1 MWAKLRLLLN
11 QHKCTFFDRDKVLP
25 EGRVH
30 KNTAVPHLRVLES
43 MSFSCSFYSGS
54 QCRQKL
60 WSYFWTLAIVI
71 CCHSVSLPLP
81 LLLLLC
87 ASVVVDPA
95 LCWTNL
101 SLLVSVSLSLK
112 VVHISKAFPFYHSHY
127 SAQNYGISI
136 GFKCG
141 CHLFSD

>member
-1 MWAKLRLLLN
+1 MCAKLRLLKN
-11 QHKCTFFDRDKVLP
+11 QYKCTFFDRDKVLS

-30 KNTAVPHLRVLES
+30 KNTAVPHLRVSES

-54 QCRQKL
+54 QCRKKL
-60 WSYFWTLAIVI
+60 WSYFWTLAIVV
-71 CCHSVSLPLP
+71 CCRFVSLP

-87 ASVVVDPA
+87 ASEVVDPA
-95 LCWTNL
+95 LFWTNL
-101 SLLVSVSLSLK
+101 SLLVSVSLRLK
-112 VVHISKAFPFYHSHY
+112 VVHISKAFSFYHSHY
-127 SAQNYGISI
+127 SPQDCGISI